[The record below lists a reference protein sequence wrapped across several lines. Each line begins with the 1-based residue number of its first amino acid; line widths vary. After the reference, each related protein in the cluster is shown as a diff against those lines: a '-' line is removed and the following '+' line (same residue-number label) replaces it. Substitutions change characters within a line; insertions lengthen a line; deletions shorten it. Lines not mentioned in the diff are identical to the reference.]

1 MIDKLLQ
8 DFQFWNNLIPNHTPD
23 SSRYINQFPQI
34 TGAPNEDLMVED
46 PIGVESNIYQQ
57 VQKSANLICQ
67 ESHLSLLDYGD
78 ALKDQD
84 NLKVLP
90 LSIQ

>member
-1 MIDKLLQ
+1 
-8 DFQFWNNLIPNHTPD
+8 
-23 SSRYINQFPQI
+23 
-34 TGAPNEDLMVED
+34 MVED
-46 PIGVESNIYQQ
+46 PIGVVSNIYQQ

>member
-1 MIDKLLQ
+1 
-8 DFQFWNNLIPNHTPD
+8 
-23 SSRYINQFPQI
+23 
-34 TGAPNEDLMVED
+34 MVED

-57 VQKSANLICQ
+57 VQKSANLIYQ
-67 ESHLSLLDYGD
+67 VSHLSLLDYGD